1 MDKIEISFEK
11 GYFEVYLED
20 RFLGFFLYDTPG
32 FRDVVDFVKE
42 HCGEGESRC
51 EIPATSDA
59 VSFLSQVE
67 NRYYYA
73 FPGEPVFTVVARGVP
88 RVENIRYWELSVNG
102 SRWRAEEIPM
112 VQGKPVLYLDK
123 FDAIGPFHGVHD
135 AVIYE
140 NVDILVLSGD
150 PSRARHFRII
160 GPEGREE
167 KAIKHVFR
175 CLGSDNYIVLIDE
188 IKDDVYFDEHN
199 DVYLSRYEVIAVP
212 KIPLEEARRR
222 LQEYTAVV
230 SGV

>member
-1 MDKIEISFEK
+1 MDKIEVTFMK
-11 GYFEVYLED
+11 GYFKVYLED
-20 RFLGFFLYDTPG
+20 HFLGYFLYDTPG

-42 HCGEGESRC
+42 HCDEGKSDC
-51 EIPATSDA
+51 KIPATSDA

-73 FPGEPVFTVVARGVP
+73 FPGEPVFTVATRGVP

-102 SRWRAEEIPM
+102 TRWRAKEISKF
-112 VQGKPVLYLDK
+112 QGKPVLFVDK
-123 FDAIGPFHGVHD
+123 FFAIGPFHGVHD

-150 PSRARHFRII
+150 PSREKRFRII

-167 KAIKHVFR
+167 KAVKHVLR
-175 CLGSDNYIVLIDE
+175 CLGSDYIVLIDDIE
-188 IKDDVYFDEHN
+188 DNVYFDEYN
-199 DVYLSRYEVIAVP
+199 DVYVSRYEVIAVP

-222 LQEYTAVV
+222 IQEYTALTHP
-230 SGV
+230 